1 MLIFL
6 NYLVSSVNG
15 SNHISKLESS
25 GNTQHQLDM
34 KLDENA
40 KLLVQLRQAQYD
52 RLCQPS
58 NKIHQII
65 SSSQQQQQTNE
76 PLNENDL
83 AEKVLYNL
91 SDMTHISSNGP
102 EQVIAPETI
111 RHNLGVVVNN
121 ESLTIDTL

>member
-1 MLIFL
+1 
-6 NYLVSSVNG
+6 
-15 SNHISKLESS
+15 
-25 GNTQHQLDM
+25 M

-65 SSSQQQQQTNE
+65 PSSQQQQQATE
-76 PLNENDL
+76 PLNEYDL

-91 SDMTHISSNGP
+91 SDMTHLSSNGP

-111 RHNLGVVVNN
+111 RHNLGVVVVNN
-121 ESLTIDTL
+121 DSLITETS